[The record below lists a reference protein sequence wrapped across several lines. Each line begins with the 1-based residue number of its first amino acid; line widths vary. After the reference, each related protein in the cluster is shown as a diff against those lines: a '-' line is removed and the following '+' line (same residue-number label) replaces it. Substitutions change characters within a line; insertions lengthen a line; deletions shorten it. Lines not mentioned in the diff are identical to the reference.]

1 MYSVR
6 RKIAFAIVLA
16 LLSGLVL
23 TAPSAVLALDH
34 AERVS
39 EPRSV
44 APSWSPDVW
53 LAPLLDWLGAT
64 LRSTSEAATTTC
76 TTSECDPDSETTT
89 DSGGIGPLGGDG
101 GGGLPDPGTEG
112 GGELDP
118 IG

>member
-6 RKIAFAIVLA
+6 RKIATAIVLA
-16 LLSGLVL
+16 SLFGLVL
-23 TAPSAVLALDH
+23 TAPSTVLALDH
-34 AERVS
+34 AERVA
-39 EPRSV
+39 ETRSA

-64 LRSTSEAATTTC
+64 FRSTSEAASTTC
-76 TTSECDPDSETTT
+76 TDPECDPDSETTT

-101 GGGLPDPGTEG
+101 GGSLPDPETDG